1 MRSEHLVKVRLGCQP
16 HKLKELVEPIQAN
29 EVDNQSRERRLEF
42 GRRAVCKP
50 VALLKRVV
58 SLNAVA
64 DCCHGRRLRATSY
77 ATVAATSGQV

>member
-1 MRSEHLVKVRLGCQP
+1 MRLQHLVKVGLGCQP
-16 HKLKELVEPIQAN
+16 HKLKERAEPIQAH

-58 SLNAVA
+58 SLNALP
-64 DCCHGRRLRATSY
+64 DCCTGCRPHHQL
-77 ATVAATSGQV
+77 